1 MIHKIL
7 VPIAFSNYS
16 EGILKYSAGLAKAFG
31 AKLLIVNVI
40 NERDLESIQKISSF
54 GYNVDAE
61 HYLQTMQKERR
72 EKMAVL
78 LEKAELS
85 ADTVTFSFQIG
96 NPAEKLLQMVV
107 EENVD
112 TVVMGMRDR
121 DISTLFT
128 GSVAERM
135 FQRCPTTLISYR
147 DKEIA
152 TQLRKRI
159 KPAASAHD
167 PDRRA

>member
-1 MIHKIL
+1 MIRKIL
-7 VPIAFSNYS
+7 VPIAFSNFS
-16 EGILKYSAGLAKAFG
+16 EGILKYSADLAKAFG

-61 HYLQTMQKERR
+61 HYLHTLQKDRQ
-72 EKMAVL
+72 EKMTDL
-78 LEKAELS
+78 LQKTGL
-85 ADTVTFSFQIG
+85 ADEMSSFSFQIG

-107 EENVD
+107 KENID
-112 TVVMGMRDR
+112 TVVMGMRER

-135 FQRCPTTLISYR
+135 FQRCPATVISYR
-147 DKEIA
+147 GKDIA
-152 TQLRKRI
+152 THLRERI
-159 KPAASAHD
+159 EKHMD
-167 PDRRA
+167 K